1 MSVKCPF
8 CESEDTSLHL
18 KLKDY
23 FLSQEEF
30 EIHECS
36 ECKLLF
42 TTPRPDAAAIGKYY
56 KSEDYLSH
64 NEHKKGLVPWIYN
77 RVKKINVKS
86 KYKRLCKVMRG
97 QKSSIHNFTELLDFG
112 CGVGNFLHYAQQKGC
127 EVMGCDLSEDAR
139 KIASE
144 KLGKTIVTPEEI
156 FALPHSTFDVITMW
170 HVLEYIDDLHNQA
183 EQLHRLLKDNGRLVI
198 AVPNY
203 KSYDAEYYQDK
214 WAAYDVPRHL
224 NHFHKESLENIFKG
238 KFQLKSIHPMKWD
251 AFYISMMSEKFAGHG
266 NTFIRGIIRGWKSNR
281 KARRSGEYSSLI
293 YVYDKI

>member
-8 CESEDTSLHL
+8 CESENTRLHL

-30 EIHECS
+30 EIHECD

-42 TTPRPDAAAIGKYY
+42 TTPRPDATAIGKYY

-77 RVKKINVKS
+77 RVKKVNIRN
-86 KYKRLCKVMRG
+86 KYKVCDVHA
-97 QKSSIHNFTELLDFG
+97 QAHLLDFG
-112 CGVGNFLHYAQQKGC
+112 CGVGDFLHYTQQKGC
-127 EVMGCDLSEDAR
+127 DVTGCDLSEDAR

-156 FALPHSTFDVITMW
+156 FALPHYTFDIITMW
-170 HVLEYIDDLHNQA
+170 HVLEHIDDLQNQV

-203 KSYDAEYYQDK
+203 KSYDAEYYKDK

-238 KFQLKSIHPMKWD
+238 KFQLKNIHPMKWD
-251 AFYISMMSEKFAGHG
+251 AFYISMMSEKFLG
-266 NTFIRGIIRGWKSNR
+266 NKNSFFKGIHIGWKSNR
-281 KARRSGEYSSLI
+281 KARISGDFSSLI
-293 YVYDKI
+293 YIFDKI